1 MQRQAYRSSCEF
13 FGGGVRFRT
22 NPRASLTSQ
31 NTKVTRVVTTVTR
44 LDTPKPH
51 RYHLRFRFQHGTSPR
66 VMFESL
72 SDKLKRTL
80 KNLRGEGVLTK
91 EHVDA
96 ALREIRLALL
106 EADVNYKVAK
116 DFIASVQQKAEGQ
129 QVWQE
134 LKPSEQVVKIVFDEL
149 VELLGGQSSRLVF
162 TKQLPNTVMVVG
174 LQGSGKTTSTG
185 KIARW
190 LAKNQERKPLLLSV
204 DVYRPAAREQL
215 RVIAKATGQQIFEY
229 PESNDP
235 LTLVRE
241 AQKHAQQ
248 TGFDTLLIDTAGRL
262 HIDDELME
270 ELVNI
275 KNETHPVKILFVA
288 DAMTGQDAVRSAEE
302 SHRRIGITGVILTKM
317 DGDARGGAAL
327 SIKQVT
333 GQPVKFVGVGE
344 RYDALEPFYP
354 DRVAQRILG
363 MGDVLSLI
371 EEVQAKVDQEE
382 AEEQLK
388 KLQKNEFT
396 LDDFR
401 SQLRQVKKLGSFSK
415 IMKLLPD
422 QLLGGMGMP
431 QLNDEQSAMMEKELK
446 RTEAIIDSMTWAERN
461 DHRIL
466 NANRRRRIARGSG
479 TNVTAVNQL
488 IKQYVEMR
496 QMMRQ
501 LSSSGL
507 FGGGGLK
514 SKMLRKMTGMPDMAG
529 FSGDDGE
536 LPQLPTGPMGASP
549 SRRSKKKQHKRKRK
563 KRK

>member
-1 MQRQAYRSSCEF
+1 
-13 FGGGVRFRT
+13 
-22 NPRASLTSQ
+22 
-31 NTKVTRVVTTVTR
+31 
-44 LDTPKPH
+44 
-51 RYHLRFRFQHGTSPR
+51 
-66 VMFESL
+66 MFESL

-116 DFIASVQQKAEGQ
+116 DFISSVQQKAEGQ

-162 TKQLPNTVMVVG
+162 TKQIPNTVMVVG

-190 LAKNQERKPLLLSV
+190 LAENQDRKPLLLSV

-215 RVIAKATGQQIFEY
+215 KVIAKATGQQIFEL
-229 PESNDP
+229 PATNDP
-235 LTLVRE
+235 MTLVRE

-262 HIDDELME
+262 HIDDALME

-275 KNETHPVKILFVA
+275 KNQTHPVEILFVA

-302 SHRRIGITGVILTKM
+302 FHRRVGITGVILTKM

-401 SQLRQVKKLGSFSK
+401 SQLRQVKKLSFSRL
-415 IMKLLPD
+415 MKMLPD

-431 QLNDEQSAMMEKELK
+431 QLDDEQTKLMEQELK
-446 RTEAIIDSMTWAERN
+446 RTEAIIDSMTWEERN

-479 TNVTAVNQL
+479 TSVANVNQL

-501 LSSSGL
+501 FSTSGM
-507 FGGGGLK
+507 FGGGGIK
-514 SKMLRKMTGMPDMAG
+514 SKVLRKMTGIPDMAG
-529 FSGDDGE
+529 FAGGDDE
-536 LPQLPTGPMGASP
+536 MPSLPSLPAAPVGP
-549 SRRSKKKQHKRKRK
+549 SRKKLKKKRK
-563 KRK
+563 KKRR

>member
-1 MQRQAYRSSCEF
+1 
-13 FGGGVRFRT
+13 
-22 NPRASLTSQ
+22 
-31 NTKVTRVVTTVTR
+31 
-44 LDTPKPH
+44 
-51 RYHLRFRFQHGTSPR
+51 
-66 VMFESL
+66 MFESL

-116 DFIASVQQKAEGQ
+116 DFIASVKEKAEGQ
-129 QVWQE
+129 QVWLE

-162 TKQLPNTVMVVG
+162 TKTSPNVVMIVG

-190 LAKNQERKPLLLSV
+190 LAQNQQRKPLLLST

-215 RVIAKATGQQIFEY
+215 RVIAKATGQSIFEK
-229 PESNDP
+229 PETNDP
-235 LTLVRE
+235 IELTRE
-241 AQKHAQQ
+241 ALKQARDI
-248 TGFDTLLIDTAGRL
+248 GYDTLLIDTAGRL

-270 ELVNI
+270 ELVKI
-275 KNETHPVKILFVA
+275 KSETHPVEILFVA

-302 SHRRIGITGVILTKM
+302 FHARVGITGVVLTKM

-344 RYDALEPFYP
+344 KYDALEPFYP

-371 EEVQAKVDQEE
+371 EEVQDKIDQTDAE
-382 AEEQLK
+382 AQLK
-388 KLQKNEFT
+388 KLQRNQFT

-415 IMKLLPD
+415 ILKLLPD
-422 QLLGGMGMP
+422 QLLGGVGMP
-431 QLNDEQSAMMEKELK
+431 DLTDEQSELMEKELK
-446 RTEAIIDSMTWAERN
+446 RTEAIIDSMTREERVN
-461 DHRIL
+461 HMIL

-479 TNVTAVNQL
+479 TTVAQVNSL
-488 IKQYVEMR
+488 ITNFADVQQRLSHVMTSSRGNMDATLSELDTVLGTLAGNRTNLEQTLCSTPMGVAPYYETSSWG
-496 QMMRQ
+496 QWPT
-501 LSSSGL
+501 SSSSTQSA
-507 FGGGGLK
+507 FG
-514 SKMLRKMTGMPDMAG
+514 SHSVR
-529 FSGDDGE
+529 
-536 LPQLPTGPMGASP
+536 
-549 SRRSKKKQHKRKRK
+549 
-563 KRK
+563 

>member
-1 MQRQAYRSSCEF
+1 
-13 FGGGVRFRT
+13 
-22 NPRASLTSQ
+22 
-31 NTKVTRVVTTVTR
+31 
-44 LDTPKPH
+44 
-51 RYHLRFRFQHGTSPR
+51 
-66 VMFESL
+66 MFESL

-116 DFIASVQQKAEGQ
+116 DFISSVQQKAEGQ

-162 TKQLPNTVMVVG
+162 TKQIPNTVMVVG

-190 LAKNQERKPLLLSV
+190 LAANQERKPLLLSV

-215 RVIAKATGQQIFEY
+215 KVIAKATGQQIFEY
-229 PESNDP
+229 PQSDDP

-262 HIDDELME
+262 HIDDALME
-270 ELVNI
+270 ELVKI
-275 KNETHPVKILFVA
+275 KQETHPVEILFVA

-302 SHRRIGITGVILTKM
+302 FHRRVGITGVILTKM

-371 EEVQAKVDQEE
+371 EEVQAKVDQKE
-382 AEEQLK
+382 AEDQLK

-422 QLLGGMGMP
+422 QLLGGIGMP
-431 QLNDEQSAMMEKELK
+431 QLDEEQSKAMEQELK
-446 RTEAIIDSMTWAERN
+446 RTEAIIDSMTWEERN

-466 NANRRRRIARGSG
+466 NANRRRRISRGSG
-479 TNVTAVNQL
+479 TSVAQVNQL

-501 LSSSGL
+501 LSSAGI
-507 FGGGGLK
+507 FGGGGGGGLK
-514 SKMLRKMTGMPDMAG
+514 GKMLRKMTGIPDMAG
-529 FSGDDGE
+529 FAGDEGE
-536 LPQLPTGPMGASP
+536 MPSLPSLPAAP
-549 SRRSKKKQHKRKRK
+549 SRKKLKKKKK
-563 KRK
+563 KRRR

>member
-1 MQRQAYRSSCEF
+1 
-13 FGGGVRFRT
+13 
-22 NPRASLTSQ
+22 
-31 NTKVTRVVTTVTR
+31 
-44 LDTPKPH
+44 
-51 RYHLRFRFQHGTSPR
+51 
-66 VMFESL
+66 MFESL

-116 DFIASVQQKAEGQ
+116 DFISSVQQKAEGQ

-149 VELLGGQSSRLVF
+149 VELLGGQLSRLVF

-190 LAKNQERKPLLLSV
+190 LAANQDRKPLLLSV

-215 RVIAKATGQQIFEY
+215 RVIAKATGQQIFEK
-229 PESNDP
+229 PEVNDP

-241 AQKHAQQ
+241 AHKHAQQ
-248 TGFDTLLIDTAGRL
+248 TGFDTLLVDTAGRL

-270 ELVNI
+270 ELVTI
-275 KNETHPVKILFVA
+275 KNETHPVEILFVA
-288 DAMTGQDAVRSAEE
+288 DAMTGQDAVRSAEQF
-302 SHRRIGITGVILTKM
+302 HQQVGITGVILTKM

-371 EEVQAKVDQEE
+371 EEVQSKVDQSE

-401 SQLRQVKKLGSFSK
+401 SQLRQVKKLCSFSK
-415 IMKLLPD
+415 IIKLLPD
-422 QLLGGMGMP
+422 QLLGGIGMP
-431 QLNDEQSAMMEKELK
+431 QMDEEQSKLMEKEMR
-446 RTEAIIDSMTWAERN
+446 RTESIIDSMTREERT

-479 TNVTAVNQL
+479 TNVAEVNKL
-488 IKQYVEMR
+488 IKQYTEMR

-501 LSSSGL
+501 LTSSGM
-507 FGGGGLK
+507 FGGSGLK
-514 SKMLRKMTGMPDMAG
+514 GKMMRKMAG
-529 FSGDDGE
+529 VPAVAGGAVGGEEEME
-536 LPQLPTGPMGASP
+536 LPSLPSFPSLGGAPAGS
-549 SRRSKKKQHKRKRK
+549 SKKKLKKKRK
-563 KRK
+563 KKR

>member
-1 MQRQAYRSSCEF
+1 
-13 FGGGVRFRT
+13 
-22 NPRASLTSQ
+22 
-31 NTKVTRVVTTVTR
+31 
-44 LDTPKPH
+44 
-51 RYHLRFRFQHGTSPR
+51 
-66 VMFESL
+66 MFESL

-116 DFIASVQQKAEGQ
+116 DFIASVKEKAEGH
-129 QVWQE
+129 QVWLE

-162 TKQLPNTVMVVG
+162 TKTSPNVVMIVG

-190 LAKNQERKPLLLSV
+190 LAQNQQRKPLLLST

-215 RVIAKATGQQIFEY
+215 RVIAKATGQSIFEK
-229 PESNDP
+229 PETNDP
-235 LTLVRE
+235 LELTRE
-241 AQKHAQQ
+241 ALKQARDV
-248 TGFDTLLIDTAGRL
+248 GYDTLLIDTAGRL

-270 ELVNI
+270 ELVKI
-275 KNETHPVKILFVA
+275 KSETHPVEILFVA

-302 SHRRIGITGVILTKM
+302 FHARVGITGVVLTKM

-333 GQPVKFVGVGE
+333 GRPVKFVGVGE
-344 RYDALEPFYP
+344 KYDALEPFYP

-371 EEVQAKVDQEE
+371 EEVQDKIDQTDAE
-382 AEEQLK
+382 AQLK
-388 KLQKNEFT
+388 KLQQNQFT

-415 IMKLLPD
+415 ILKLLPD
-422 QLLGGMGMP
+422 QLLGGVGMP
-431 QLNDEQSAMMEKELK
+431 DLTDEQSELMEKELK
-446 RTEAIIDSMTWAERN
+446 RTEAIIDSMTREERLN
-461 DHRIL
+461 HMIL

-479 TNVTAVNQL
+479 STVAQVNSL
-488 IKQYVEMR
+488 IKQYTEMR
-496 QMMRQ
+496 RMMQ
-501 LSSSGL
+501 GM
-507 FGGGGLK
+507 FGGGFGG
-514 SKMLRKMTGMPDMAG
+514 KMMRRMAG
-529 FSGDDGE
+529 IPGMEGNGDPMLAG
-536 LPQLPTGPMGASP
+536 LGAGPT
-549 SRRSKKKQHKRKRK
+549 RRKKKKK
-563 KRK
+563 KRRR

>member
-1 MQRQAYRSSCEF
+1 
-13 FGGGVRFRT
+13 
-22 NPRASLTSQ
+22 
-31 NTKVTRVVTTVTR
+31 
-44 LDTPKPH
+44 
-51 RYHLRFRFQHGTSPR
+51 
-66 VMFESL
+66 MFESL

-116 DFIASVQQKAEGQ
+116 DFIASVKAKAEGQ

-149 VELLGGQSSRLVF
+149 VDLLGGTSSRLGF
-162 TKQLPNTVMVVG
+162 TKTSPNVVMIVG

-185 KIARW
+185 KIAMW
-190 LAKNQERKPLLLSV
+190 LAKNQQRKPLLVST
-204 DVYRPAAREQL
+204 DVNRPAARQQL
-215 RVIAKATGQQIFEY
+215 AIIGKATGQSVFEK
-229 PESNDP
+229 PESNDAVE
-235 LTLVRE
+235 LAREAYRE
-241 AQKHAQQ
+241 AQQK
-248 TGFDTLLIDTAGRL
+248 GYDTLLIDTAGRL

-270 ELVNI
+270 ELVKI
-275 KNETHPVKILFVA
+275 KGETHPVEILFVA

-302 SHRRIGITGVILTKM
+302 FHRRVGITGVILTKM

-327 SIKQVT
+327 SIRQVI

-371 EEVQAKVDQEE
+371 EQAQTNIDQKE

-431 QLNDEQSAMMEKELK
+431 QLDDEQSAQMEKELK
-446 RTEAIIDSMTWAERN
+446 RTESIIDSMTREERT

-479 TNVTAVNQL
+479 TNVAEVNKL
-488 IKQYVEMR
+488 VKQYTEMR

-501 LSSSGL
+501 LTSSGM
-507 FGGGGLK
+507 FGGSGLK
-514 SKMLRKMTGMPDMAG
+514 GKMMRRMAGMPDMGALAG
-529 FSGDDGE
+529 MGGDEDE
-536 LPQLPTGPMGASP
+536 LPSYPSLGAAPAGP
-549 SRRSKKKQHKRKRK
+549 SRKKLKKKRK
-563 KRK
+563 KKRR

>member
-1 MQRQAYRSSCEF
+1 
-13 FGGGVRFRT
+13 
-22 NPRASLTSQ
+22 
-31 NTKVTRVVTTVTR
+31 
-44 LDTPKPH
+44 
-51 RYHLRFRFQHGTSPR
+51 
-66 VMFESL
+66 MFESL

-116 DFIASVQQKAEGQ
+116 DFIASVKEKAEGQ
-129 QVWQE
+129 QVWLE

-162 TKQLPNTVMVVG
+162 TKTNPNVVMIVG

-190 LAKNQERKPLLLSV
+190 LAQNQQRKPLLLST

-215 RVIAKATGQQIFEY
+215 RVIAKATGQSIFEK
-229 PESNDP
+229 PETNDP
-235 LTLVRE
+235 LELAR
-241 AQKHAQQ
+241 AALQQ
-248 TGFDTLLIDTAGRL
+248 ARDLGYDTLLIDTAGRL

-270 ELVNI
+270 ELVSI
-275 KNETHPVKILFVA
+275 KSETHPVEILFVA

-302 SHRRIGITGVILTKM
+302 FHKRIGITGVVLTKM

-327 SIKQVT
+327 SIKQVI

-344 RYDALEPFYP
+344 KYDALEPFFP

-371 EEVQAKVDQEE
+371 EEVQSKVDQDE
-382 AEEQLK
+382 AESQLK
-388 KLQKNEFT
+388 KLQRNQFT

-401 SQLRQVKKLGSFSK
+401 SQLGQVKKLGSFSK
-415 IMKLLPD
+415 ILKLLPD
-422 QLLGGMGMP
+422 QLLGGVGMP
-431 QLNDEQSAMMEKELK
+431 DLTDEQTELMEKELR
-446 RTEAIIDSMTWAERN
+446 RTEAIIDSMTRAERVN
-461 DHRIL
+461 HLIL

-479 TNVTAVNQL
+479 TTVAQVNSL
-488 IKQYVEMR
+488 IKQYTEMR
-496 QMMRQ
+496 RMMQ
-501 LSSSGL
+501 GM
-507 FGGGGLK
+507 FGGGGLRGLGG
-514 SKMLRKMTGMPDMAG
+514 KMMRRMAGIQGMEGDGGDAMMGGMPGLPAG
-529 FSGDDGE
+529 
-536 LPQLPTGPMGASP
+536 P
-549 SRRSKKKQHKRKRK
+549 SRKKKKKK
-563 KRK
+563 KRRR

>member
-1 MQRQAYRSSCEF
+1 
-13 FGGGVRFRT
+13 
-22 NPRASLTSQ
+22 
-31 NTKVTRVVTTVTR
+31 
-44 LDTPKPH
+44 
-51 RYHLRFRFQHGTSPR
+51 
-66 VMFESL
+66 MFESL

-91 EHVDA
+91 DHVDA

-116 DFIASVQQKAEGQ
+116 DFIASVKEKAEGQ
-129 QVWQE
+129 QVWLE

-162 TKQLPNTVMVVG
+162 TKTSPNVVMIVG

-190 LAKNQERKPLLLSV
+190 LAQNQQRKPLLLST

-215 RVIAKATGQQIFEY
+215 KVIAKATGQSIFEK
-229 PESNDP
+229 PETNDP
-235 LTLVRE
+235 LELTRAAL
-241 AQKHAQQ
+241 QQ
-248 TGFDTLLIDTAGRL
+248 ARDVGYDTLLIDTAGRL
-262 HIDDELME
+262 HIDDQLME
-270 ELVNI
+270 ELVQI
-275 KNETHPVKILFVA
+275 KSETHPVEILFVA

-302 SHRRIGITGVILTKM
+302 FHRRIGITGVVLTKM

-327 SIKQVT
+327 SIKQVI

-344 RYDALEPFYP
+344 KYDALEPFYP

-371 EEVQAKVDQEE
+371 EEVQSKVDQSE

-422 QLLGGMGMP
+422 QLLGGFGMP
-431 QLNDEQSAMMEKELK
+431 QLDDEQSKLMEQELK
-446 RTEAIIDSMTWAERN
+446 RTEAIIDSMTWEERN

-479 TNVTAVNQL
+479 TSVANVNQL
-488 IKQYVEMR
+488 IKQYTEMR

-501 LSSSGL
+501 LTSSGL

-514 SKMLRKMTGMPDMAG
+514 SKMMRKMTGMPDLGG
-529 FSGDDGE
+529 FGGDGGEMPSMPSG
-536 LPQLPTGPMGASP
+536 PPRNKQ
-549 SRRSKKKQHKRKRK
+549 KKKKK
-563 KRK
+563 KRRR